1 MTESG
6 ATADHAEAP
15 VARRPVV
22 AWCLYDWANSPFPA
36 VVTTFVFAA
45 YFTQAVADSPTVG
58 TSQWG
63 AMQGTA
69 ALLVALASPLLG
81 AIADHGG
88 RRKVWLAAC
97 TLAIIA
103 CSAMLWFVH
112 PQTSDAVLMLWLV
125 GIAVV
130 AFEIGMVFYNAML
143 PGLAPQSWL
152 GRVSGWAWGLGY
164 FGGLVCLAAILFIF
178 IQVETPPFG
187 LDKSQAQ
194 HVRIAGPLVAAWI
207 AVFSVPVFLFVPER
221 AGEGRGAA
229 AAMRAGLSALWQTLR
244 HLRGYALVIRFLLA
258 RMLYIDGINTLFIF
272 GGIYAA
278 GTFGMDLAQVA
289 MFGLLLNA
297 TAGVGAFAFGWID
310 DVIGAKPTVL
320 IALVGIVAVGIP
332 ILMVESTLWF
342 WILGAVLG
350 IFFGPAQA
358 ASRSLMARL
367 APTGMETEMFGLYAL
382 SGKATA
388 FIGPWLVGMVT
399 LATGSQRWGLATVL
413 PFVIAGGVL
422 LLTVPIRQTS
432 KRPSEKLLNHMS
444 RM

>member
-1 MTESG
+1 
-6 ATADHAEAP
+6 
-15 VARRPVV
+15 
-22 AWCLYDWANSPFPA
+22 
-36 VVTTFVFAA
+36 
-45 YFTQAVADSPTVG
+45 
-58 TSQWG
+58 
-63 AMQGTA
+63 
-69 ALLVALASPLLG
+69 
-81 AIADHGG
+81 
-88 RRKVWLAAC
+88 
-97 TLAIIA
+97 
-103 CSAMLWFVH
+103 
-112 PQTSDAVLMLWLV
+112 
-125 GIAVV
+125 
-130 AFEIGMVFYNAML
+130 
-143 PGLAPQSWL
+143 
-152 GRVSGWAWGLGY
+152 
-164 FGGLVCLAAILFIF
+164 
-178 IQVETPPFG
+178 
-187 LDKSQAQ
+187 
-194 HVRIAGPLVAAWI
+194 
-207 AVFSVPVFLFVPER
+207 
-221 AGEGRGAA
+221 
-229 AAMRAGLSALWQTLR
+229 
-244 HLRGYALVIRFLLA
+244 
-258 RMLYIDGINTLFIF
+258 MLYIDGINMLFIF

-422 LLTVPIRQTS
+422 LLTVPIRQTT
-432 KRPSEKLLNHMS
+432 NVGNGAS
-444 RM
+444 R

>member
-1 MTESG
+1 MTGKSFKN
-6 ATADHAEAP
+6 AEAP
-15 VARRPVV
+15 FARRSVV

-58 TSQWG
+58 TGQWG

-97 TLAIIA
+97 TVAMIA
-103 CSAMLWFVH
+103 GSAMLWFVH
-112 PQTSDAVLMLWLV
+112 PQVSDAALMLWLV

-143 PGLAPQSWL
+143 PGLAPENWL

-164 FGGLVCLAAILFIF
+164 FGGLVCLAVILFIF
-178 IQVETPPFG
+178 IQVDTPPFG
-187 LDKSQAQ
+187 LDKEQAQ

-207 AVFSVPVFLFVPER
+207 ALFSIPVFLFVPER
-221 AGEGRGAA
+221 SGEGRGAA
-229 AAMRAGLSALWQTLR
+229 AAMRAGLVTLWQTLR
-244 HLRGYALVIRFLLA
+244 HLRGYALVLRFLLA

-278 GTFGMDLAQVA
+278 GTIGMDMAQVA
-289 MFGLLLNA
+289 MFGLVLNA
-297 TAGVGAFAFGWID
+297 TAGIGAFVFGWID

-332 ILMVESTLWF
+332 ILMVQSTMWF
-342 WILGAVLG
+342 WILGALLG

-358 ASRSLMARL
+358 ASRSMMARI
-367 APTGMETEMFGLYAL
+367 APPGMETEMFGLYAL

-388 FIGPWLVGMVT
+388 FIGPWLVGLVT

-413 PFVIAGGVL
+413 PFVIAGGLL
-422 LLTVPIRQTS
+422 LLTVPIVRS
-432 KRPSEKLLNHMS
+432 ANAESDAS
-444 RM
+444 R